1 MNRITGLLLVTLLV
15 TPLTLS
21 GGTAEAKK
29 MMAPKTAAISTA
41 VTPEILDAVGAELER
56 AMARM
61 RIPGAPA
68 PYFIGYK
75 LTEVDVHDV
84 VASLGSLLD
93 ESDRD
98 LVSLEAH
105 VHVGSYDKDNSN
117 FVASRRES
125 LDGNVIVP
133 LALEASPRRAR
144 RSAWIATDAAYK
156 EAIGQWQAKG
166 EAIASGAA
174 AGNSKVASYTKT
186 APIVME
192 SQVKVPLLD
201 DNEALGRKAMAV
213 SKAFRDFSFIRD
225 SRVAYTSFLENR
237 WYLNS
242 EGTSATDTRRVE
254 GVLIVATAQASDG
267 QEISLYFSRYAYS
280 SSELPSIAELQ
291 AEAKGI
297 ASRLKAMIDAPVIEN
312 YTGPVLFEGEGA
324 VGIVRHTLAT
334 HLTGTPPPVGISSTD
349 ALLAGKL
356 AGRKGMKVVS
366 SLLDITDDPTTM
378 RVATSKGMRHV
389 IGSYRFDDEGV
400 APKRID
406 IIKKG
411 KLSELPM
418 SRTPSAE
425 QGQSNGHARLSMPG
439 GVFRGTVT
447 NLQLSSKKKSS
458 TKQLRKALLKEAK
471 SQGLPYAIVI
481 KQFDDVA
488 ITANTEISRLA
499 LYQILQSMN
508 SQAPPQATLAYR
520 VYANGKEEL
529 VRGVQLDPVDMRSWR
544 NVIGVGRDSTLK
556 NFLAS
561 TDDAFG
567 ARLIGRG
574 TGRVP
579 SAGIESSIS
588 TPDLLFQELDIRA
601 TKFGLRPK
609 ALIPPP

>member
-1 MNRITGLLLVTLLV
+1 MKRCLVFLLCIAPLGLLPAGRV
-15 TPLTLS
+15 
-21 GGTAEAKK
+21 EAKK
-29 MMAPKTAAISTA
+29 MLVPTAATSKA

-56 AMARM
+56 AKTQM

-84 VASLGSLLD
+84 VASLGAVVD
-93 ESDRD
+93 ESERE

-117 FVASRRES
+117 FVASRREN
-125 LDGNVIVP
+125 LDGNVTVP

-144 RSAWIATDAAYK
+144 RSAWLATDAAYK

-166 EAIASGAA
+166 EALASGAS
-174 AGNSKVASYTKT
+174 GVSSSVASYTK
-186 APIVME
+186 APPIVME
-192 SQVKVPLLD
+192 TKVVVPPLD
-201 DNEALGRKAMAV
+201 ENETLSGRAKEVSAV
-213 SKAFRDFSFIRD
+213 FRNYEFIRD

-254 GVLIVATAQASDG
+254 GVLIVATAQAADG
-267 QEISLYFSRYAYS
+267 QEVALYYSRYGYS
-280 SSELPSIAELQ
+280 SKELPTPDALKKEAAKIAGQ
-291 AEAKGI
+291 
-297 ASRLKAMIDAPVIEN
+297 LKALIDAPRIAN
-312 YTGPVLFEGEGA
+312 YTGPVLFEGEAA
-324 VGIVRHTLAT
+324 VGIVRHTLAN
-334 HLTGTPPPVGISSTD
+334 HLTGTPPPVGISSND

-356 AGRKGMKVVS
+356 AGRQGMKVIAS
-366 SLLDITDDPTTM
+366 ILSLVDDPTVN
-378 RVATSKGMRHV
+378 RVKVGKEMRHV
-389 IGSYRFDDEGV
+389 IGGYRFDDEGV
-400 APKRID
+400 APKKIS
-406 IIKKG
+406 IVKKG
-411 KLSELPM
+411 KLVELPM

-447 NLQLSSKKKSS
+447 NLQVEGQRGLKE
-458 TKQLRKALLKEAK
+458 KQLRQKLLAEAK
-471 SQGLPYAIVI
+471 SQGLPYAVII
-481 KQFDDVA
+481 KQLDDVA

-508 SQAPPQATLAYR
+508 QQSPPQATLAYR
-520 VYANGKEEL
+520 IYPNGRTEL
-529 VRGVQLDPVDMRSWR
+529 VRGVQLEPVDMRAWR
-544 NVIGVGRDSTLK
+544 DVIAVGKGLTLK

-561 TDDAFG
+561 TDDAFV
-567 ARLIGRG
+567 ARLTGNG

-579 SAGIESSIS
+579 SAGIESSIA
-588 TPDLLFQELDIRA
+588 TPDLLFKELDIRA

-609 ALIPPP
+609 ALLPPP

>member
-1 MNRITGLLLVTLLV
+1 MNKLTTLLALSL
-15 TPLTLS
+15 PLLMTGVLS
-21 GGTAEAKK
+21 EPSAEAKK
-29 MMAPKTAAISTA
+29 MMAPQTAPISTA

-56 AMARM
+56 AMTKM

-84 VASLGSLLD
+84 VASLGSLID
-93 ESDRD
+93 ESERD

-117 FVASRRES
+117 FVASQRTD
-125 LDGNVIVP
+125 LDGNVTVP
-133 LALEASPRRAR
+133 LALEASPRRTR

-166 EAIASGAA
+166 EALASGAS
-174 AGNSKVASYTKT
+174 GSNTKVPSYTKT
-186 APIVME
+186 PPIVME
-192 SQVKVPLLD
+192 SQALVPKLAENGEL
-201 DNEALGRKAMAV
+201 AQKAKAV
-213 SKAFRDFSFIRD
+213 SATFRDFKFVRD
-225 SRVAYTSFLENR
+225 SRVAYTSFLEHR

-254 GVLIVATAQASDG
+254 GVLIVASAQASDG
-267 QEISLYFSRYAYS
+267 QEVVQYFSRYGYS
-280 SSELPSIAELQ
+280 ADELPSVSELQ
-291 AEAKGI
+291 KQAKSMAG
-297 ASRLKAMIDAPVIEN
+297 SLKELMNAPVVDN
-312 YTGPVLFEGEGA
+312 YTGPVLFEGEA
-324 VGIVRHTLAT
+324 AIGIVRHTLAT

-366 SLLDITDDPTTM
+366 SLLSVADDPTPG
-378 RVATSKGMRHV
+378 RRNGRHV

-400 APKRID
+400 APKRIT
-406 IIKKG
+406 IINKG
-411 KLSELPM
+411 KLVELPM

-425 QGQSNGHARLSMPG
+425 QGSSNGHARLSMPG

-447 NLQLSSKKKSS
+447 NLELSAARSS
-458 TKQLRKALLKEAK
+458 SSKQLRKKLLAEAK

-481 KQFDDVA
+481 RQFDDVA
-488 ITANTEISRLA
+488 ITSNTEISRLA
-499 LYQILQSMN
+499 LLQILQSMN
-508 SQAPPQATLAYR
+508 QQSPPPATVAYR
-520 VYANGKEEL
+520 VYPNGREEL

-544 NVIGVGRDSTLK
+544 DILGVGKSTTLK

-561 TDDAFG
+561 TDDHLG
-567 ARLIGRG
+567 ARMRGIG

-588 TPDLLFQELDIRA
+588 SPDLLFQELDIRA
-601 TKFGLRPK
+601 SKFGLRPK
-609 ALIPPP
+609 SLLPPP